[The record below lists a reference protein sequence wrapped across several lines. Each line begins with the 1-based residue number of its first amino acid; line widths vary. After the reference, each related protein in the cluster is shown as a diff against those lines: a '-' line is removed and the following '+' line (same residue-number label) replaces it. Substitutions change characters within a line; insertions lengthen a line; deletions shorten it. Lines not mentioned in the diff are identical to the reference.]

1 MLLEMEKVMS
11 LRKDKDWN
19 LMNLE
24 KLLWKMYLIF
34 FFFIKKKEQIS

>member
-34 FFFIKKKEQIS
+34 FFYY